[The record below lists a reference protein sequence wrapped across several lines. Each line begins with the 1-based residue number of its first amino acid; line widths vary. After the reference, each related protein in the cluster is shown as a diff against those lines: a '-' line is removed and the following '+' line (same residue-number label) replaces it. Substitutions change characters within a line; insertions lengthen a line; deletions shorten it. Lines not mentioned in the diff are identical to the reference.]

1 MISKVL
7 VATTLAV
14 AAMLSSPAPS
24 SAQDGTHEEPS
35 TVSRSS
41 SDASA
46 RSDWKGALSGSIRL
60 LFIEH
65 TTRILF
71 QEKTRRELGGPF
83 FPDYARSLHV
93 PDTWGDGNHWAV
105 NYIGHPIHGAAAGYI
120 WLDHEPGSHDPSLG
134 FSKAY
139 WASRARASA
148 WAAAY
153 SLQFEVGPLSEAS
166 IGNVGMHPGTTGW
179 VDHVMTPLG
188 AFGFMVAEDLIQ
200 RHVVTRIESWTD
212 NRVVRAV
219 SRTFLTP
226 SRTLSYAAQG
236 RMPWTGGTW
245 SRP

>member
-1 MISKVL
+1 MSRVLAAISMAG
-7 VATTLAV
+7 VATLSLPALAR
-14 AAMLSSPAPS
+14 
-24 SAQDGTHEEPS
+24 AQDGAHDGSS
-35 TVSRSS
+35 TLSRDGSN
-41 SDASA
+41 ASPA
-46 RSDWKGALSGSIRL
+46 RSAWKGAMADSIRL

-83 FPDYARSLHV
+83 FPDYVRSLRV
-93 PDTWGDGNHWAV
+93 PQTWGDGDRWGV
-105 NYIGHPIHGAAAGYI
+105 NYVGHPIHGAAAGYI

-153 SLQFEVGPLSEAS
+153 SLQFEIGPLSEAS

-179 VDHVMTPLG
+179 VDHVMTPIG

-200 RHVVTRIESWTD
+200 RHLVTRIESWTD
-212 NRVVRAV
+212 NRLVRAV
-219 SRTFLTP
+219 SRTLLTP

-236 RMPWTGGTW
+236 RMPWAGGT
-245 SRP
+245 SSGP

>member
-1 MISKVL
+1 VTFRVPAAATLAI
-7 VATTLAV
+7 VATLV
-14 AAMLSSPAPS
+14 SPPIVG
-24 SAQDGTHEEPS
+24 AQDGSHETSSTLSRDAAAPS
-35 TVSRSS
+35 T
-41 SDASA
+41 
-46 RSDWKGALSGSIRL
+46 WKGAIADSIRL

-93 PDTWGDGNHWAV
+93 PRTWDDGDRWAV

-153 SLQFEVGPLSEAS
+153 SLQFEIGPLSEAS
-166 IGNVGMHPGTTGW
+166 IGNVGMRPGTTGW
-179 VDHVMTPLG
+179 IDHVMTPVG
-188 AFGFMVAEDLIQ
+188 AFGFMVAEDLVQ
-200 RHVVTRIESWTD
+200 RHVVTRIESWTE
-212 NRVVRAV
+212 NRLIRTV
-219 SRTFLTP
+219 SRTILTP

-236 RMPWTGGTW
+236 RMPWASGTS